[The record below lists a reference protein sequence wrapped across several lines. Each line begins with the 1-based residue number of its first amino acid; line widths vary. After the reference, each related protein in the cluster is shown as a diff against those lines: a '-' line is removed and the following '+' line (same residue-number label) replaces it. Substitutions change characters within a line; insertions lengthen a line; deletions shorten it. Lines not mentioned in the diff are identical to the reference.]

1 MPPKS
6 ILKKRPAPTDEAQA
20 GNSKAKV
27 SVKVA
32 RIDTG
37 DRVGAQDANADKL
50 GDQAADDSLDD
61 ATDDGEEAEHDDSS
75 VERSSDDE
83 DAEIMAMQ
91 DGKDR
96 PVKKLKHPTLR
107 PTSATDF
114 SNALTHLINLPPTA
128 SSLAPKHAPPS
139 AHTLRLERRA
149 RTLIRDTKA
158 QHYARG
164 HVRDVISGWGPRP
177 PLPFSLWESQQ
188 ARDFERARRGE
199 AGQQAVPE
207 GVENSAERE
216 KRLRKLAQRGVVRLF
231 NAIRAAQGA
240 PERAQWEEK
249 MMQKKIEGKEE
260 NEQGQDATSA
270 PGGKVTRRPNVLG
283 GRGKGETLTNLSK
296 ASFLELIRAGTTS
309 STAA

>member
-6 ILKKRPAPTDEAQA
+6 ILKKRPLSTEQVASGVTT
-20 GNSKAKV
+20 SKG
-27 SVKVA
+27 SINVKVA
-32 RIDTG
+32 RRDGVDTAT
-37 DRVGAQDANADKL
+37 RAIAEQRHTDADDDDDDDDDSDDADTSDF
-50 GDQAADDSLDD
+50 GGNTDEDSLD
-61 ATDDGEEAEHDDSS
+61 E
-75 VERSSDDE
+75 E

-91 DGKDR
+91 DDKDR
-96 PVKKLKHPTLR
+96 PTKRIKHPTLK

-114 SNALTHLINLPPTA
+114 SQALTHLINLPQST
-128 SSLAPKHAPPS
+128 STLAPRHAPPS
-139 AHTLRLERRA
+139 AHTRRLEQRA
-149 RTLIRDTKA
+149 RTLIKQTKA

-164 HVRDVISGWGPRP
+164 HVRDVISGWAPRP

-188 ARDFERARRGE
+188 ARDFERARTGQ
-199 AGQQAVPE
+199 AGDVPE

-240 PERAQWEEK
+240 PERAEWEDKLKRKAEA
-249 MMQKKIEGKEE
+249 IEAGGDGT
-260 NEQGQDATSA
+260 QGQATESSG

-296 ASFLELIRAGTTS
+296 ASFLELIRAGTT
-309 STAA
+309 TA